1 MEDVLSLPN
10 APLAVAER
18 LAVALLGADPRFRR
32 LYDGR
37 WAVIAEVQGSPLI
50 EETAFAVL
58 DVETTGMRS
67 SGADRVTEVAV
78 VVVQGDRREL
88 VFDTL
93 VNPEV
98 PIPWRIAALTGI
110 TQEMVATAPTFSAI
124 ADELLAVLTGRVFVA
139 HNARFDWRFVSAEIR
154 RARGLALGGPQLC
167 TVRLARRL
175 LPHLE
180 SRSLGALTEFFSL
193 HNPARHR
200 AAGDAM
206 ATAHLLSRLLRMA
219 RELGAR
225 TVGEVTQLCQRKR
238 TED

>member
-10 APLAVAER
+10 APAAVAER

-50 EETAFAVL
+50 EDTAFAVL
-58 DVETTGMRS
+58 DVETTGMRA
-67 SGADRVTEVAV
+67 SGADRVTEIAV

-98 PIPWRIAALTGI
+98 PIPWHIASLTGI
-110 TQEMVATAPTFSAI
+110 TQAMVEAAPPFAAI
-124 ADELLAVLTGRVFVA
+124 ADDLLAVLTGRVFVA
-139 HNARFDWRFVSAEIR
+139 HNARFDWRFLSAEIR
-154 RARGLALGGPQLC
+154 RARGLSLDGPRLC

-175 LPHLE
+175 LPQLE
-180 SRSLGALTEFFSL
+180 SRSLDRLTEFFAL
-193 HNPARHR
+193 DNPARHR
-200 AAGDAM
+200 AAGDAL
-206 ATAHLLSRLLRMA
+206 ATAALLNRLLLLA
-219 RELGAR
+219 REQGAR
-225 TVGEVTQLCQRKR
+225 TVAELDQLCRRKR
-238 TED
+238 AE